1 MDEANRRRGDGAQ
14 TPPAR
19 PQGLSEGS
27 GSRFAWWASALIWR
41 QATYCDSSFQKQGT
55 ENLNKPQVFGLFDLG
70 NALAKMADILVE
82 LPQSKSGVVPKICPK
97 LLLVG

>member
-1 MDEANRRRGDGAQ
+1 MDEANRRRAEGAQ
-14 TPPAR
+14 APPAR
-19 PQGLSEGS
+19 PQGLSERS

-41 QATYCDSSFQKQGT
+41 QATYRDSSFQKQGT
-55 ENLNKPQVFGLFDLG
+55 EDLNKPQVFGLFVLG
-70 NALAKMADILVE
+70 NAPAKMADILVE